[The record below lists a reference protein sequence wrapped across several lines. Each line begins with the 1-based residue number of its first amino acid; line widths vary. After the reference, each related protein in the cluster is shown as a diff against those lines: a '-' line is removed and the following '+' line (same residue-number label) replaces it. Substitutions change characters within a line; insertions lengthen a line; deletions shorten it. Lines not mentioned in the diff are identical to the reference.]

1 MKKLYVDHK
10 SVTIFDDVT
19 VSNAIQNNDDWQSDK
34 DNGGE
39 EL

>member
-19 VSNAIQNNDDWQSDK
+19 INTASQNNDDWQSDK